1 MKKVR
6 TFKELQN
13 HPFVRE
19 IDYEYQYGVFDES
32 DYIYL
37 LYLIDGK
44 KFECLDTGM
53 INAPTKK
60 DLIDEFNNYDIIS
73 I

>member
-1 MKKVR
+1 MKKAR

-32 DYIYL
+32 DYIYV

-53 INAPTKK
+53 INAPTKQS
-60 DLIDEFNNYDIIS
+60 LITEFYNYDIIS

>member
-13 HPFVRE
+13 HPYVME
-19 IDYEYQYGVFDES
+19 IDYEYQYGVYDES
-32 DYIYL
+32 DYIYV

-44 KFECLDTGM
+44 KWECLDSGM
-53 INAPTKK
+53 ITAPTKQR
-60 DLIDEFNNYDIIS
+60 LITEFYNYDIIS

>member
-32 DYIYL
+32 DYIYV

-44 KFECLDTGM
+44 KFEFLDTGM